1 MTLNRAS
8 LGGRSRAVLRARAAV
23 CLTFFCNGLAFSNL
37 VPRYPEIVERLAIT
51 KAAFGQAVMAGSI
64 GALVAGLAASALIT
78 RWTSARVA
86 SAGMAL
92 AGLAYL
98 GAGTA
103 ENWHVLAVC
112 LALGGGLD
120 AIIDVA
126 QNAHGLRVER
136 RWGSSII
143 TSFHA
148 AWSLGAVCG
157 ALMGQ
162 WMAASGVPIAWH
174 LSGVVLILAALSL
187 AALRWM
193 IPGPDSDDRSDAAV
207 EPSASPTAAPTA
219 PAPGGPARLAPP
231 ARASRLAVIAMIV
244 VLGAM
249 CAAAMFPED
258 VSANWSPLLLVE
270 LRPPAGMVGMGLV
283 TMQATMIVGRLIG
296 DRIIDALGGR
306 RVIAAGGALV
316 VLGMGTGI
324 VAGTIGGIL
333 VGMVLAGAGC
343 AVAVPVA
350 FAAADGIPG
359 LAPGVGLTIVSW
371 LARVIMMIAPP
382 VVGMLADAHGTWVA
396 LGYGILGGVIM
407 IASWPMLH
415 DSRPGRGRQA
425 AWQCPRAA

>member
-1 MTLNRAS
+1 MTPIRTS
-8 LGGRSRAVLRARAAV
+8 LGGHPPAVLRARAAV

-64 GALVAGLAASALIT
+64 GALIAGLAASALIT

-86 SAGMAL
+86 SVGMAL

-103 ENWHVLAVC
+103 GNWLMLAAC

-162 WMAASGVPIAWH
+162 WMAASGAPIAWH
-174 LSGVVLILAALSL
+174 LGIVVIILAALSL

-193 IPGPDSDDRSDAAV
+193 IPGPDSDDRSSAVV
-207 EPSASPTAAPTA
+207 EPSASPTAPPTA
-219 PAPGGPARLAPP
+219 PVSAEPIAPAPSAPP
-231 ARASRLAVIAMIV
+231 ARASRPMVIAVIA

-258 VSANWSPLLLVE
+258 VSANWSPLLLAE
-270 LRPPAGMVGMGLV
+270 LRAPAGMAGMGLV
-283 TMQATMIVGRLIG
+283 AMQTIMIVGRLVG
-296 DRIIDALGGR
+296 DRIIDRLGPR
-306 RVIAAGGALV
+306 RVIGAGGALV
-316 VLGMGTGI
+316 ALGMGAGLTTGT
-324 VAGTIGGIL
+324 VWGIL
-333 VGMVLAGAGC
+333 AGMVLAGAGC

-350 FAAADGIPG
+350 YAAADDIPG
-359 LAPGVGLTIVSW
+359 LPPGAGLTIVSW

-382 VVGMLADAHGTWVA
+382 IVGMLADSHGTRVA
-396 LGYGILGGVIM
+396 LGYGLLGGLIM
-407 IASWPMLH
+407 IASWPVLH
-415 DSRPGRGRQA
+415 ASRPDRGR
-425 AWQCPRAA
+425 RAA

>member
-1 MTLNRAS
+1 M
-8 LGGRSRAVLRARAAV
+8 GSRPHAVVRARAAV

-51 KAAFGQAVMAGSI
+51 KAAFGQAIMAGSI
-64 GALVAGLAASALIT
+64 GALIAGLAASSLIT

-86 SAGMAL
+86 TLGMAL

-103 ENWHVLAVC
+103 GNWLVLAAC
-112 LALGGGLD
+112 LAIGGGLD

-162 WMAASGVPIAWH
+162 RMAASGVPIAWH
-174 LSGVVLILAALSL
+174 LGGVVLILTALSL

-193 IPGPDSDDRSDAAV
+193 IPGPDADDRLDEAV
-207 EPSASPTAAPTA
+207 EPSASPTAPPTA
-219 PAPGGPARLAPP
+219 PASTEPTGPLAPARSAPP
-231 ARASRLAVIAMIV
+231 ARASRLATAAMIG

-258 VSANWSPLLLVE
+258 VSANWSSLLLAE
-270 LRPPAGMVGMGLV
+270 LRAPAGMVGMGLV
-283 TMQATMIVGRLIG
+283 AMQTTMIVGRLIG
-296 DRIIDALGGR
+296 DRIIDSLGPR
-306 RVIAAGGALV
+306 RVIGAGGALV
-316 VLGMGTGI
+316 ALGMGAGLATGT
-324 VAGTIGGIL
+324 VWGIL
-333 VGMVLAGAGC
+333 AGMVLAGAGC

-350 FAAADGIPG
+350 YAAADDIPG
-359 LAPGVGLTIVSW
+359 LPPGAGLTIVSW

-382 VVGMLADAHGTWVA
+382 IVGMLADAHGTWVA
-396 LGYGILGGVIM
+396 LGYGLLGGLIM
-407 IASWPMLH
+407 VASWPMLH
-415 DSRPGRGRQA
+415 DSRPGQGA
-425 AWQCPRAA
+425 A

>member
-1 MTLNRAS
+1 M
-8 LGGRSRAVLRARAAV
+8 GSRPHAVVRARAAV

-51 KAAFGQAVMAGSI
+51 KAAFGQAIMAGSI
-64 GALVAGLAASALIT
+64 GALIAGLAASSLIT

-86 SAGMAL
+86 TLGMAL

-103 ENWHVLAVC
+103 GNWLVLAAC
-112 LALGGGLD
+112 LAIGGGLD

-162 WMAASGVPIAWH
+162 RMAASGVPIAWH
-174 LSGVVLILAALSL
+174 LGGVVLILTALSL

-193 IPGPDSDDRSDAAV
+193 IPGPDADDRRAEAV
-207 EPSASPTAAPTA
+207 EPSASPTAPPTA
-219 PAPGGPARLAPP
+219 PASTEPTGPLAPARSAPP
-231 ARASRLAVIAMIV
+231 ARASRLATAAMIG

-258 VSANWSPLLLVE
+258 VSANWSSLLLAE
-270 LRPPAGMVGMGLV
+270 LRAPAGMVGMGLV
-283 TMQATMIVGRLIG
+283 AMQTTMIVGRLIG
-296 DRIIDALGGR
+296 DRIIDSLVPR
-306 RVIAAGGALV
+306 RVIGAGGALV
-316 VLGMGTGI
+316 ALGMGAGLATGT
-324 VAGTIGGIL
+324 VWGIL
-333 VGMVLAGAGC
+333 AGMVLAGAGC

-350 FAAADGIPG
+350 YAAADDIPG
-359 LAPGVGLTIVSW
+359 LPPGAGLTIVSW

-382 VVGMLADAHGTWVA
+382 IVGMLADAHGTWVA
-396 LGYGILGGVIM
+396 LGYGLLGGLIM
-407 IASWPMLH
+407 VASWPMLH
-415 DSRPGRGRQA
+415 DSRPGQGA
-425 AWQCPRAA
+425 A

>member
-1 MTLNRAS
+1 M
-8 LGGRSRAVLRARAAV
+8 GSRPHAVVRARAAV

-51 KAAFGQAVMAGSI
+51 KAAFGQAIMAGSI
-64 GALVAGLAASALIT
+64 GALIAGLAASSLIT

-86 SAGMAL
+86 TLGMAL

-103 ENWHVLAVC
+103 GNWLVLAAC
-112 LALGGGLD
+112 LAIGGGLD

-162 WMAASGVPIAWH
+162 RMAASGVPIAWH
-174 LSGVVLILAALSL
+174 LGGVVLILTALSL

-193 IPGPDSDDRSDAAV
+193 IPGPDADDRRAEAV
-207 EPSASPTAAPTA
+207 EPSASPTAPPTA
-219 PAPGGPARLAPP
+219 PASTEPTGPLAPARSAPP
-231 ARASRLAVIAMIV
+231 ARASRLATAAMIG

-258 VSANWSPLLLVE
+258 VSANWSSLLLAE
-270 LRPPAGMVGMGLV
+270 LRAPAGMVGMGLV
-283 TMQATMIVGRLIG
+283 AMQTTMIVGRLIG
-296 DRIIDALGGR
+296 DRIIDSLGPR
-306 RVIAAGGALV
+306 RVIGSGGALV
-316 VLGMGTGI
+316 ALGMGAGLATGT
-324 VAGTIGGIL
+324 VWGIL
-333 VGMVLAGAGC
+333 AGMVLVGAGC

-350 FAAADGIPG
+350 YAAADDIPG
-359 LAPGVGLTIVSW
+359 LPPGAGLTIVSW

-382 VVGMLADAHGTWVA
+382 IVGMLADAHGTWVA
-396 LGYGILGGVIM
+396 LGYGLLGGLIM
-407 IASWPMLH
+407 VASWPMLH
-415 DSRPGRGRQA
+415 DSRPGQGA
-425 AWQCPRAA
+425 A

>member
-1 MTLNRAS
+1 M
-8 LGGRSRAVLRARAAV
+8 GSRPHAVVRARAAV

-51 KAAFGQAVMAGSI
+51 KAAFGQAIMAGSI
-64 GALVAGLAASALIT
+64 GALIAGLAASSLIT

-86 SAGMAL
+86 TLGMAL

-103 ENWHVLAVC
+103 GNWLVLAAC
-112 LALGGGLD
+112 LAIGGGLD

-162 WMAASGVPIAWH
+162 RMAASGVPIAWH
-174 LSGVVLILAALSL
+174 LGGVVLILTALSL

-193 IPGPDSDDRSDAAV
+193 IPGPDADDRRAEAV
-207 EPSASPTAAPTA
+207 EPSASPTAPPTA
-219 PAPGGPARLAPP
+219 PASTEPTGPLAPARSAPP
-231 ARASRLAVIAMIV
+231 ARASRLATAAMIG

-258 VSANWSPLLLVE
+258 VSANWSSLLLAE
-270 LRPPAGMVGMGLV
+270 LRAPAGMVGMGLV
-283 TMQATMIVGRLIG
+283 AMQTTMIVGRLIG
-296 DRIIDALGGR
+296 DRIIDSLGPR
-306 RVIAAGGALV
+306 RVIGAGGALV
-316 VLGMGTGI
+316 ALGMGAGLATGT
-324 VAGTIGGIL
+324 VWGIL
-333 VGMVLAGAGC
+333 AGMVLAGAGC

-350 FAAADGIPG
+350 YAAADDIPG
-359 LAPGVGLTIVSW
+359 LPPGAGLTIVSW

-382 VVGMLADAHGTWVA
+382 IVGMLADAHGTWVA
-396 LGYGILGGVIM
+396 LGYGLLGGLIM
-407 IASWPMLH
+407 VASWPMLH
-415 DSRPGRGRQA
+415 DSRPGQGA
-425 AWQCPRAA
+425 A

>member
-1 MTLNRAS
+1 M
-8 LGGRSRAVLRARAAV
+8 GSRPHAVVRARAAV

-51 KAAFGQAVMAGSI
+51 KAAFGQAIMAGSI
-64 GALVAGLAASALIT
+64 GALIAGLAASSLIT

-86 SAGMAL
+86 TLGMAL

-103 ENWHVLAVC
+103 GNWLVLAAC
-112 LALGGGLD
+112 LAIGGGLD

-162 WMAASGVPIAWH
+162 RMAASGVPIAWH
-174 LSGVVLILAALSL
+174 LGGVVLILTALSL

-193 IPGPDSDDRSDAAV
+193 IPGPDADDRLDEAV
-207 EPSASPTAAPTA
+207 EPSASPTAPPTA
-219 PAPGGPARLAPP
+219 PASTEPTEPPVPTGPIVPAHSAPP
-231 ARASRLAVIAMIV
+231 ARASRLGMVAMVV

-258 VSANWSPLLLVE
+258 VSANWSSLLLAE
-270 LRPPAGMVGMGLV
+270 LRAPAGMVGMGLV
-283 TMQATMIVGRLIG
+283 AMQTTMIVGRLIG
-296 DRIIDALGGR
+296 DRIIDSLGPR
-306 RVIAAGGALV
+306 RVIGAGGALV
-316 VLGMGTGI
+316 ALGMGAGLATGT
-324 VAGTIGGIL
+324 VWGIL
-333 VGMVLAGAGC
+333 AGMVLAGAGC

-350 FAAADGIPG
+350 YAAADDIPG
-359 LAPGVGLTIVSW
+359 LPPGAGLTIVSW

-382 VVGMLADAHGTWVA
+382 IVGMLADAHGTWVA
-396 LGYGILGGVIM
+396 LGYGLLGGLIM
-407 IASWPMLH
+407 VASWPMLH
-415 DSRPGRGRQA
+415 DSRPGQGA
-425 AWQCPRAA
+425 A

>member
-1 MTLNRAS
+1 M
-8 LGGRSRAVLRARAAV
+8 GSRPHAVVRARAAV
-23 CLTFFCNGLAFSNL
+23 CLTFFFNGLAFSNL

-51 KAAFGQAVMAGSI
+51 KAAFGQAIMAGSI
-64 GALVAGLAASALIT
+64 GALIAGLAASSLIT

-86 SAGMAL
+86 TLGMAL

-103 ENWHVLAVC
+103 GNWLVLAAC
-112 LALGGGLD
+112 LAIGGGLD

-162 WMAASGVPIAWH
+162 RMAASGVPIAWH
-174 LSGVVLILAALSL
+174 LGGVVLILTALSL

-193 IPGPDSDDRSDAAV
+193 IPGPDADGRRAEAV
-207 EPSASPTAAPTA
+207 EPSASPTAPPTA
-219 PAPGGPARLAPP
+219 PASTEPTGPLAPARSAPP
-231 ARASRLAVIAMIV
+231 ACASRLATAAMIG

-258 VSANWSPLLLVE
+258 VSANWSSLLLAE
-270 LRPPAGMVGMGLV
+270 LRAPAGMVGMGLV
-283 TMQATMIVGRLIG
+283 AMQTTMIVGRLIG
-296 DRIIDALGGR
+296 DRIIDSLGPR
-306 RVIAAGGALV
+306 RVIGAGGALV
-316 VLGMGTGI
+316 ALGMGAGLATGT
-324 VAGTIGGIL
+324 VWGIL
-333 VGMVLAGAGC
+333 AGMVLAGAGC

-350 FAAADGIPG
+350 YAAADDIPG
-359 LAPGVGLTIVSW
+359 LPPGAGLTIVSW

-382 VVGMLADAHGTWVA
+382 IVGMLADAHGTWVA
-396 LGYGILGGVIM
+396 LGYGLLGGLIM
-407 IASWPMLH
+407 VASWPMLH
-415 DSRPGRGRQA
+415 DSRPGQGA
-425 AWQCPRAA
+425 A

>member
-1 MTLNRAS
+1 M
-8 LGGRSRAVLRARAAV
+8 GSRPHAVVRARAAV

-51 KAAFGQAVMAGSI
+51 KAAFGQAIMAGSI
-64 GALVAGLAASALIT
+64 GALIAGLAASSLIT

-86 SAGMAL
+86 TLGMAL

-103 ENWHVLAVC
+103 GNWLVLAAC
-112 LALGGGLD
+112 LAIGGGLD

-162 WMAASGVPIAWH
+162 RMAASGVPIAWH
-174 LSGVVLILAALSL
+174 LGGVVLILTALSL

-193 IPGPDSDDRSDAAV
+193 IPGPDADDRRAEAV
-207 EPSASPTAAPTA
+207 EPSASPTAPPTA
-219 PAPGGPARLAPP
+219 PASTEPTGPLAPAHSAPP
-231 ARASRLAVIAMIV
+231 ARASRLGMVAMVV

-258 VSANWSPLLLVE
+258 VSANWSSLLLAE
-270 LRPPAGMVGMGLV
+270 FRAPAGMVGMGLV
-283 TMQATMIVGRLIG
+283 AMQTTMIVGRLIG
-296 DRIIDALGGR
+296 DRIIDSLGPR
-306 RVIAAGGALV
+306 RVIGAGGALV
-316 VLGMGTGI
+316 ALGMGAGLATGT
-324 VAGTIGGIL
+324 VWGIL
-333 VGMVLAGAGC
+333 AGMVLAGAGC

-350 FAAADGIPG
+350 YAAADDIPG
-359 LAPGVGLTIVSW
+359 LPPGAGLTIVSW

-382 VVGMLADAHGTWVA
+382 IVGMLADAHGTWVA
-396 LGYGILGGVIM
+396 LGYGLLGGLIM
-407 IASWPMLH
+407 VASWPMLH
-415 DSRPGRGRQA
+415 DSRPGQGA
-425 AWQCPRAA
+425 A

>member
-1 MTLNRAS
+1 M
-8 LGGRSRAVLRARAAV
+8 GSRPHAVVRARAAV

-51 KAAFGQAVMAGSI
+51 KAAFGQAIMAGSI
-64 GALVAGLAASALIT
+64 GALIAGLAASSLIT

-86 SAGMAL
+86 TLGMAL

-103 ENWHVLAVC
+103 GNWLVLAAC
-112 LALGGGLD
+112 LAIGGGLD

-162 WMAASGVPIAWH
+162 RMAASGVPIAWH
-174 LSGVVLILAALSL
+174 LGGVVLILTALSL

-193 IPGPDSDDRSDAAV
+193 IPGPDADDRRAEAV
-207 EPSASPTAAPTA
+207 EPSASPTAPPTA
-219 PAPGGPARLAPP
+219 PASTEPTGPLAPARSAPP
-231 ARASRLAVIAMIV
+231 ARASRLATAAMIG

-249 CAAAMFPED
+249 CAAAMSPED
-258 VSANWSPLLLVE
+258 VSANWSSLLLAE
-270 LRPPAGMVGMGLV
+270 LRAPAGMVGMGLV
-283 TMQATMIVGRLIG
+283 AMQTTMIVGRLIG
-296 DRIIDALGGR
+296 DRIIDSLGPR
-306 RVIAAGGALV
+306 RVIGAGGALV
-316 VLGMGTGI
+316 ALGMGAGLATGT
-324 VAGTIGGIL
+324 VWGIL
-333 VGMVLAGAGC
+333 AGMVLAGAGC

-350 FAAADGIPG
+350 YAAADDIPG
-359 LAPGVGLTIVSW
+359 LPPGAGLTIVSW

-382 VVGMLADAHGTWVA
+382 IVGMLADAHGTWVA
-396 LGYGILGGVIM
+396 LGYGLLGGLIM
-407 IASWPMLH
+407 VASWPMLH
-415 DSRPGRGRQA
+415 DSRPGQGA
-425 AWQCPRAA
+425 A